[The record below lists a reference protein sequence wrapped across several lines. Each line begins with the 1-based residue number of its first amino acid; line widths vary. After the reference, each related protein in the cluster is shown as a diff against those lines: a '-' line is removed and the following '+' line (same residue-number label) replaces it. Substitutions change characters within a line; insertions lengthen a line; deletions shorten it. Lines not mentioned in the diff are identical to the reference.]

1 MQEGVKVQDIVL
13 IKGKEIFTDSMVISH
28 GTGVGHR
35 KIKDVIRTHKNELEK
50 LGKLSAPYQAES
62 TGGRPE
68 EYFQLNEQQSTF
80 IVTLLKN
87 TERVTAFKLELV
99 RQFYAMRQLLQQKQ
113 TNLYKDTRSYQVE
126 IRKKET
132 DTIKEFVEY
141 AKGQGS
147 HNADRYYTSL
157 SRLADKTAGIVERQ
171 MATMEQL
178 GRLAMVEKIIS
189 CCIVEGMELQEPYKD
204 IYQSCKQ
211 RLDQFQTIAY
221 LK

>member
-1 MQEGVKVQDIVL
+1 MQEIVL
-13 IKGKEIFTDSMVISH
+13 IKGKEIFTDSIVISN

-35 KIKDVIRTHKNELEK
+35 KVKDVIRAHKNELEK

-68 EYFQLNEQQSTF
+68 EYYQLNEQQSTF
-80 IVTLLKN
+80 IITLLKN

-113 TNLYKDTRSYQVE
+113 TNIYKDTRSYQVD
-126 IRKKET
+126 IRKRET

-157 SRLADKTAGIVERQ
+157 SRLADKAAGIAERQ
-171 MATMEQL
+171 MANMEQL

-189 CCIVEGMELQEPYKD
+189 CCILEGMVLMEPYKD